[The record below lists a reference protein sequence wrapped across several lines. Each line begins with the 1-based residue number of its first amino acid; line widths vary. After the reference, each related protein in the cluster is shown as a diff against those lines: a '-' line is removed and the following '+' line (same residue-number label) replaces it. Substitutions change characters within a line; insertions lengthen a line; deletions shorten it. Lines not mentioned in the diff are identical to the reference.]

1 MFTASNLNHLLHLV
15 HPATPPQVVSSDQD
29 QTQTASGQ
37 VGVSVGGGE
46 GAEPESLSSLLN
58 EIVFLNQQTVSTA
71 TAAKVSS
78 VTDAAVGGAKE
89 QSHAHIPQVSD
100 STSAMETEE
109 VGLQGPQPGPPNDNT
124 KDGSLAPP
132 PLLQMKVGGVKVAAT
147 TNSGPA
153 ATAGTSGAGA
163 EGEGGVAWRPMPRLA
178 PLGLRG
184 APPS

>member
-1 MFTASNLNHLLHLV
+1 M
-15 HPATPPQVVSSDQD
+15 VSSDQD
-29 QTQTASGQ
+29 Q
-37 VGVSVGGGE
+37 VGE
-46 GAEPESLSSLLN
+46 GAESESLSSLLN

-71 TAAKVSS
+71 TAA
-78 VTDAAVGGAKE
+78 VTDTAVGGAKE
-89 QSHAHIPQVSD
+89 QSHAH
-100 STSAMETEE
+100 METEE
-109 VGLQGPQPGPPNDNT
+109 AGLEGPQPGPANDNT

-153 ATAGTSGAGA
+153 ATAGTSGARA
-163 EGEGGVAWRPMPRLA
+163 KGEGGVAWRPMPRLA